1 MSREESLGS
10 GFQNAIHPDDLP
22 VLMGRW
28 EEHRKLGNECEVEIR
43 YRRKDGVYKWML
55 ARACPLKD
63 ESGKILKWYGT
74 NTDIHDLV
82 MARIEA
88 ARNKLQILTVL
99 AHAEVNLFSINKN
112 RIVTLAEGGM
122 LWDSEAESYDINNK
136 STMVGKDAIE
146 ISQQT
151 QPGGVPGLYPN
162 RGLRNITDPIPRLR
176 EKCHR
181 CSVWKGWGCTIR
193 RQDWG

>member
-1 MSREESLGS
+1 MNKEESLGS

-22 VLMGRW
+22 VLMDRW
-28 EEHRKLGNECEVEIR
+28 EQHRKLGNECEVEIR
-43 YRRKDGVYKWML
+43 YRRKDGVFKWML

-88 ARNKLQILTVL
+88 ARNKLQMLTVL
-99 AHAEVNLFSINKN
+99 AHAEVNLFSIDKN
-112 RIVTLAEGGM
+112 RICTMVEGGM

-136 STMVGKDAIE
+136 STLVGKDAIE
-146 ISQQT
+146 VARQT
-151 QPGGVPGLYPN
+151 QPGGVPGSSSS
-162 RGLRNITDPIPRLR
+162 RTD
-176 EKCHR
+176 
-181 CSVWKGWGCTIR
+181 
-193 RQDWG
+193 